1 MYDLVE
7 LMQDL
12 YFIFINDC
20 DSPQENSSAQSAQR
34 R

>member
-1 MYDLVE
+1 MYNLVE
-7 LMQDL
+7 LMQGL
-12 YFIFINDC
+12 YFIFFNDY